1 MAKVKKGG
9 LGRGL
14 DAILGDVEL
23 AYSKEL
29 EKGKKDLVLEVD
41 ISRIKP
47 NPYQP
52 RVNFDEDAIKELSE
66 SIKRHGLIQPI
77 IVFQKDDEYVL
88 IAGERR
94 FRATQLLGSK
104 TIKAIVADIE
114 SQNLRELALIENIQR
129 QDLTPME
136 LANSY
141 KELIDEYKIT
151 QDDLSDI
158 IKKSRSQITNTL
170 RLLSLNNETKKAL
183 DEGKISQG
191 HAKVLVGLDKKD
203 EFEILNTIIGQ
214 KLNVRQTENLVKK
227 VKTSKNVDIKNIS
240 KNISKEFNQKI
251 NELKDKFKDD
261 GFKKIKIKDR
271 KISIEFDEISQIK
284 KLIAKFN

>member
-1 MAKVKKGG
+1 MAKSKKLS

-14 DAILGDVEL
+14 DAILGDVEM
-23 AYSKEL
+23 AYTKEF
-29 EKGKKDLVLEVD
+29 ESGKKDFVLEISVD
-41 ISRIKP
+41 KIKP

-52 RVNFDEDAIKELSE
+52 RKYFDETAISELSA

-77 IVFQKDDEYVL
+77 IVFKKDDEYVL

-94 FRATQLLGSK
+94 LRAVKLLGNS

-114 SQNLRELALIENIQR
+114 SKNLRELALIENVQR
-129 QDLTPME
+129 QDLNPME

-170 RLLSLNNETKKAL
+170 RLLTLLDKTKEAL
-183 DEGKISQG
+183 SDNKISQG
-191 HAKVLVGLDKKD
+191 HAKVLVGLDKEK
-203 EFEILNTIIGQ
+203 EKEVLNTIIGQ
-214 KLNVRQTENLVKK
+214 KLSVRQTEDLVKK
-227 VKTSKNVDIKNIS
+227 IKSGNKPGIKKEKLDLNFISEIKNLKTKLSNFGKIS
-240 KNISKEFNQKI
+240 I
-251 NELKDKFKDD
+251 KDK
-261 GFKKIKIKDR
+261 
-271 KISIEFDEISQIK
+271 KISIEFKDISEIK
-284 KLIAKFN
+284 KLIDKIS

>member
-1 MAKVKKGG
+1 MAKSKKLS

-14 DAILGDVEL
+14 DAILGDVEM
-23 AYSKEL
+23 AYTKEF
-29 EKGKKDLVLEVD
+29 ESGKKDFVLEISVD
-41 ISRIKP
+41 KIKP

-52 RVNFDEDAIKELSE
+52 RKYFDETAISELSA

-77 IVFQKDDEYVL
+77 IVFKKDDEYVL

-94 FRATQLLGSK
+94 LRAVKLLGNS

-114 SQNLRELALIENIQR
+114 SKNLRELALIENVQR
-129 QDLTPME
+129 QDLNPME

-170 RLLSLNNETKKAL
+170 RLLTLLDKTKEAL
-183 DEGKISQG
+183 SDNKISQG
-191 HAKVLVGLDKKD
+191 HAKVLVGLDKEK
-203 EFEILNTIIGQ
+203 EKEVLNTIIGQ
-214 KLNVRQTENLVKK
+214 KLSVRQTEDLVKK
-227 VKTSKNVDIKNIS
+227 IKSGNKPGIKKEKLDFNFISEIKNLKTKLLNFGKIS
-240 KNISKEFNQKI
+240 
-251 NELKDKFKDD
+251 
-261 GFKKIKIKDR
+261 IKDR
-271 KISIEFDEISQIK
+271 KISIEFKDINEVK
-284 KLIAKFN
+284 KLIDKIS

>member
-1 MAKVKKGG
+1 MAKSKKLS

-14 DAILGDVEL
+14 DAILGDVEM
-23 AYSKEL
+23 AYTKEF
-29 EKGKKDLVLEVD
+29 ESGKKDFVLEISVD
-41 ISRIKP
+41 KIKP

-52 RVNFDEDAIKELSE
+52 RKYFDETAINELSA

-77 IVFQKDDEYVL
+77 IVFKKDDEYVL

-94 FRATQLLGSK
+94 LRAVRLLGNS

-114 SQNLRELALIENIQR
+114 SKNLRELALIENVQR
-129 QDLTPME
+129 QDLNPME

-170 RLLSLNNETKKAL
+170 RLLTLLDKTKEAL
-183 DEGKISQG
+183 SDNKISQG
-191 HAKVLVGLDKKD
+191 HAKVLVGLDK
-203 EFEILNTIIGQ
+203 ENEEEVLNTIIGQ
-214 KLNVRQTENLVKK
+214 KLSVRQTEDLVKK
-227 VKTSKNVDIKNIS
+227 IKNGKKLGIKKEKLDFNFIS
-240 KNISKEFNQKI
+240 EIKNLKTKLSNFGKIS
-251 NELKDKFKDD
+251 
-261 GFKKIKIKDR
+261 IKDR
-271 KISIEFDEISQIK
+271 KISIEFKDINEIK
-284 KLIAKFN
+284 KLIDKIS

>member
-1 MAKVKKGG
+1 MAKSKKLS

-14 DAILGDVEL
+14 DAILGDVEM
-23 AYSKEL
+23 AYTKEF
-29 EKGKKDLVLEVD
+29 ESGKKDLVLE
-41 ISRIKP
+41 ISIDKIKP

-52 RVNFDEDAIKELSE
+52 RKYFDETAISELSA

-77 IVFQKDDEYVL
+77 IVFKKDDEYVL

-94 FRATQLLGSK
+94 LRAVKLLGNS

-114 SQNLRELALIENIQR
+114 SKNLRELALIENVQR
-129 QDLTPME
+129 QDLNPME

-170 RLLSLNNETKKAL
+170 RLLTLLDKTKEAL
-183 DEGKISQG
+183 SDNKISQG
-191 HAKVLVGLDKKD
+191 HAKVLVGLDKEK
-203 EFEILNTIIGQ
+203 EKEVLNTIIGQ
-214 KLNVRQTENLVKK
+214 KLSVRQTEDLVKK
-227 VKTSKNVDIKNIS
+227 IKSGNKPGIKKEKLDLNFISEIKNLKTKLSNFGKIS
-240 KNISKEFNQKI
+240 I
-251 NELKDKFKDD
+251 KDK
-261 GFKKIKIKDR
+261 
-271 KISIEFDEISQIK
+271 KISIEFKDISEIK
-284 KLIAKFN
+284 KLIDKIS

>member
-1 MAKVKKGG
+1 MAKSKKLS

-14 DAILGDVEL
+14 DAILGDVEM
-23 AYSKEL
+23 AYTKEF
-29 EKGKKDLVLEVD
+29 ESGKKDFVLEISVD
-41 ISRIKP
+41 KIKP

-52 RVNFDEDAIKELSE
+52 RKYFDETAISELSA

-77 IVFQKDDEYVL
+77 IVFKKDDEYVL

-94 FRATQLLGSK
+94 LRAVKLLGNS

-114 SQNLRELALIENIQR
+114 SKNLRELALIENVQR
-129 QDLTPME
+129 QDLNPME

-170 RLLSLNNETKKAL
+170 RLLTLLDKTKEAL
-183 DEGKISQG
+183 SDNKISQG
-191 HAKVLVGLDKKD
+191 HAKVLVGLDKEK
-203 EFEILNTIIGQ
+203 EEEVLNTIIGQ
-214 KLNVRQTENLVKK
+214 KLSVRQTEDLVKK
-227 VKTSKNVDIKNIS
+227 IKNSNKPGIKKEKLDFNFIS
-240 KNISKEFNQKI
+240 EIKNLKTKLSNFGKISI
-251 NELKDKFKDD
+251 KDK
-261 GFKKIKIKDR
+261 
-271 KISIEFDEISQIK
+271 KISIEFKDINEIK
-284 KLIAKFN
+284 KLIDKIS

>member
-1 MAKVKKGG
+1 MAKSKKLS

-14 DAILGDVEL
+14 DAILGDVEM
-23 AYSKEL
+23 AYTKEF
-29 EKGKKDLVLEVD
+29 ESGKKDFVLEISVD
-41 ISRIKP
+41 KIKP

-52 RVNFDEDAIKELSE
+52 RKYFDETAISELSA

-77 IVFQKDDEYVL
+77 IVFKKDDEYVL

-94 FRATQLLGSK
+94 LRAVKLLGNS

-114 SQNLRELALIENIQR
+114 SKNLRELALIENVQR
-129 QDLTPME
+129 QDLNPME

-170 RLLSLNNETKKAL
+170 RLLTLLDKTKEAL
-183 DEGKISQG
+183 SDNKISQG
-191 HAKVLVGLDKKD
+191 HAKVLVGLDKEK
-203 EFEILNTIIGQ
+203 EEEVLNTIIGQ
-214 KLNVRQTENLVKK
+214 KLSVRQTEDLVKK
-227 VKTSKNVDIKNIS
+227 IKNGKKLGIKKEKLDLNFIS
-240 KNISKEFNQKI
+240 EIKNLKTKLSNFGKISI
-251 NELKDKFKDD
+251 KDK
-261 GFKKIKIKDR
+261 
-271 KISIEFDEISQIK
+271 KISIEFKDISEIK
-284 KLIAKFN
+284 KLIDKIS

>member
-1 MAKVKKGG
+1 MAKSKKLS

-14 DAILGDVEL
+14 DAILGDVEM
-23 AYSKEL
+23 AYTKEF
-29 EKGKKDLVLEVD
+29 ESGKKDFVLEISVD
-41 ISRIKP
+41 KIKP

-52 RVNFDEDAIKELSE
+52 RKYFDETAISELSA

-77 IVFQKDDEYVL
+77 IVFKKDDEYVL

-94 FRATQLLGSK
+94 LRAVKLLGNN

-114 SQNLRELALIENIQR
+114 SKNLRELALIENVQR
-129 QDLTPME
+129 QDLNPME

-170 RLLSLNNETKKAL
+170 RLLTLLDKTKEAL
-183 DEGKISQG
+183 SDNKISQG
-191 HAKVLVGLDKKD
+191 HAKVLVGLNK
-203 EFEILNTIIGQ
+203 ENEEEVLNTIIGQ
-214 KLNVRQTENLVKK
+214 KLSVRQTEDLVKK
-227 VKTSKNVDIKNIS
+227 IKSGNKPGIKKEKLDLNFISEIKNLKTKLSNFGKIS
-240 KNISKEFNQKI
+240 I
-251 NELKDKFKDD
+251 KDK
-261 GFKKIKIKDR
+261 
-271 KISIEFDEISQIK
+271 KISIEFKDISEIK
-284 KLIAKFN
+284 KLIDKIS

>member
-1 MAKVKKGG
+1 MAKNKKSA

-14 DAILGDVEL
+14 DAILGDVEI
-23 AYSKEL
+23 AYTKEFESGANKDMVIDIEVSK
-29 EKGKKDLVLEVD
+29 
-41 ISRIKP
+41 IKP

-52 RVNFDEDAIKELSE
+52 RQNFDEEALKELSQ
-66 SIKRHGLIQPI
+66 SIQRHGLIQPI
-77 IVFQKDDEYVL
+77 IVFEKDGEYVL

-94 FRATQLLGSK
+94 LRATKLLGSK

-129 QDLTPME
+129 ENLNPIE

-170 RLLSLNNETKKAL
+170 RLLNLTKESKEALNL
-183 DEGKISQG
+183 GKISQG
-191 HAKVLVGLDKKD
+191 HAKVLVGLKSDD
-203 EFEILNTIIGQ
+203 EIKILNTIIGQ
-214 KLNVRQTENLVKK
+214 KLTVRDTENLVKRL
-227 VKTSKNVDIKNIS
+227 KNSDKPKKKEFASEEFKNSIKNLKSSLDRYGKVSI
-240 KNISKEFNQKI
+240 
-251 NELKDKFKDD
+251 KDKKV
-261 GFKKIKIKDR
+261 
-271 KISIEFDEISQIK
+271 SIEFKETKQIQDLIDKIS
-284 KLIAKFN
+284 

>member
-1 MAKVKKGG
+1 MAKSKKLS

-14 DAILGDVEL
+14 DAILGDVEM
-23 AYSKEL
+23 AYTKEF
-29 EKGKKDLVLEVD
+29 ESGKKDFVLEISVD
-41 ISRIKP
+41 KIKP

-52 RVNFDEDAIKELSE
+52 RKYFDETAINELSA

-77 IVFQKDDEYVL
+77 IVFKKDDEYVL

-94 FRATQLLGSK
+94 LRAVRLLGNS

-114 SQNLRELALIENIQR
+114 SKNLRELALIENVQR
-129 QDLTPME
+129 QDLNPME

-170 RLLSLNNETKKAL
+170 RLLTLLDKTKEAL
-183 DEGKISQG
+183 SDNKISQG
-191 HAKVLVGLDKKD
+191 HAKVLVGLDKEK
-203 EFEILNTIIGQ
+203 EEEVLNTIIGQ
-214 KLNVRQTENLVKK
+214 KLSVRQTEDLVKK
-227 VKTSKNVDIKNIS
+227 IKSGNKPGIKKEKLDLNFISEIKNLKTKLSNFGKIS
-240 KNISKEFNQKI
+240 I
-251 NELKDKFKDD
+251 KDK
-261 GFKKIKIKDR
+261 
-271 KISIEFDEISQIK
+271 KISIEFKDISEIK
-284 KLIAKFN
+284 KLIDKIS

>member
-1 MAKVKKGG
+1 MSKKKLS

-14 DAILGDVEL
+14 DAILGDVEM
-23 AYSKEL
+23 AYTKEF
-29 EKGKKDLVLEVD
+29 KSGKKDLVLEID
-41 ISRIKP
+41 IDKIKP

-52 RVNFDEDAIKELSE
+52 RKNFDKTAIAELSA

-77 IVFQKDDEYVL
+77 IVFKKDDEYVL

-94 FRATQLLGSK
+94 LRATKLLGEK

-114 SQNLRELALIENIQR
+114 SKNLRELALIENVQR
-129 QDLTPME
+129 QDLNPME

-170 RLLSLNNETKKAL
+170 RLLTLLDQTKEALSNN
-183 DEGKISQG
+183 KISQG
-191 HAKVLVGLDKKD
+191 HAKVLVGLNKED
-203 EFEILNTIIGQ
+203 EESVLNTIIGQ
-214 KLNVRQTENLVKK
+214 KLSVRDTEDLVKK
-227 VKTSKNVDIKNIS
+227 IKKGKNSNIKKEYIEPNFVNEIKNLKAKLSNFGKIS
-240 KNISKEFNQKI
+240 IKN
-251 NELKDKFKDD
+251 
-261 GFKKIKIKDR
+261 R
-271 KISIEFDEISQIK
+271 KISIEFKDVAQIK
-284 KLIAKFN
+284 KLIDKID

>member
-1 MAKVKKGG
+1 MAKSKKLS

-14 DAILGDVEL
+14 DAILGDVEM
-23 AYSKEL
+23 AYTKEF
-29 EKGKKDLVLEVD
+29 ESGKKDFVLEISVD
-41 ISRIKP
+41 KIKP

-52 RVNFDEDAIKELSE
+52 RKYFDETAISELSA

-77 IVFQKDDEYVL
+77 IVFKKDDEYVL

-94 FRATQLLGSK
+94 LRAVKLLGNS

-114 SQNLRELALIENIQR
+114 SKNLRELALIENVQR
-129 QDLTPME
+129 QDLNPME

-170 RLLSLNNETKKAL
+170 RLLTLLDKTKEAL
-183 DEGKISQG
+183 SDNKISQG
-191 HAKVLVGLDKKD
+191 HAKVLVGLDKEK
-203 EFEILNTIIGQ
+203 EEEVLNTIIGQ
-214 KLNVRQTENLVKK
+214 KLSVRQTEDLVKK
-227 VKTSKNVDIKNIS
+227 IKSGNKPGIKKEKLDLNFISEIKNLKTKLSNFGKIS
-240 KNISKEFNQKI
+240 I
-251 NELKDKFKDD
+251 KDK
-261 GFKKIKIKDR
+261 
-271 KISIEFDEISQIK
+271 KISIEFKDISEIK
-284 KLIAKFN
+284 KLIDKIS

>member
-1 MAKVKKGG
+1 MAKSKKLS

-14 DAILGDVEL
+14 DAILGDVEM
-23 AYSKEL
+23 AYTKEF
-29 EKGKKDLVLEVD
+29 ESGKKDFVLEISVD
-41 ISRIKP
+41 KIKP

-52 RVNFDEDAIKELSE
+52 RKYFDETAISELSA

-77 IVFQKDDEYVL
+77 IVFKKDDEYVL

-94 FRATQLLGSK
+94 LRAVKLLGNS

-114 SQNLRELALIENIQR
+114 SKNLRELALIENVQR
-129 QDLTPME
+129 QDLNPME

-170 RLLSLNNETKKAL
+170 RLLTLLDKTKEAL
-183 DEGKISQG
+183 SDNKISQG
-191 HAKVLVGLDKKD
+191 HAKVLVGLDKEK
-203 EFEILNTIIGQ
+203 EEEVLNTIIGQ
-214 KLNVRQTENLVKK
+214 KLSVRQTEDLVKK
-227 VKTSKNVDIKNIS
+227 IKNSNKPGIKKEKLDSNFIS
-240 KNISKEFNQKI
+240 EIKNLKTKLSNFGKISI
-251 NELKDKFKDD
+251 KDK
-261 GFKKIKIKDR
+261 
-271 KISIEFDEISQIK
+271 KISIEFKDINEIK
-284 KLIAKFN
+284 KLIDKIS

>member
-1 MAKVKKGG
+1 MAKSKKLS

-14 DAILGDVEL
+14 DAILGDVEM
-23 AYSKEL
+23 AYTKEF
-29 EKGKKDLVLEVD
+29 ESGKKDFVLEISVD
-41 ISRIKP
+41 KIKP

-52 RVNFDEDAIKELSE
+52 RKYFDETAISELSA

-77 IVFQKDDEYVL
+77 IVFKKDDEYVL

-94 FRATQLLGSK
+94 LRAVKLLGNN

-114 SQNLRELALIENIQR
+114 SKNLRELALIENVQR
-129 QDLTPME
+129 QDLNPME

-170 RLLSLNNETKKAL
+170 RLLTLLDKTKEAL
-183 DEGKISQG
+183 SDNKISQG
-191 HAKVLVGLDKKD
+191 HAKVLVGLDKEK
-203 EFEILNTIIGQ
+203 EEEVLNTIIGQ
-214 KLNVRQTENLVKK
+214 KLSVRQTEDLVKK
-227 VKTSKNVDIKNIS
+227 IKSGNKPGIKKEKLDLNFISEIKNLKTKLSNFGKIS
-240 KNISKEFNQKI
+240 I
-251 NELKDKFKDD
+251 KDK
-261 GFKKIKIKDR
+261 
-271 KISIEFDEISQIK
+271 KISIEFKDISEIK
-284 KLIAKFN
+284 KLIDKIS